1 MAADLNTYT
10 RKDGISV
17 FVSLPYAMFAIE
29 LMSYP
34 LSGFIADVCCG
45 RFKTVI
51 TGLIFLGV
59 GLLLI
64 TVVSSLLLVFLS
76 IRDFTVFKG
85 VDNVWYALL
94 SIPFL
99 LFAIGQSGYQ
109 ANFIQFGL
117 DQLLE
122 APSEYLGLFIHW
134 ATWAYTLMFAVLIIP
149 SMLLTCYYRYD
160 SVPSK
165 VLMSVTILG
174 ILVIAIISF
183 CLLLTVSIRKRHWFY
198 VEPRQ
203 HNPYKVV
210 ISVLNFARKHTHP
223 LQRSAFTYTD
233 DVIPTRIDF
242 AKDRFGGPFTTE
254 QVEDVKTFLR
264 ILLVLLSLGPIQ
276 FLQVPASLFIFPVFG
291 LHVGHFIK
299 FQAKHC
305 NVEWVALR
313 SVNNISTI
321 SAYWSI

>member
-1 MAADLNTYT
+1 MVADSNNYT

-85 VDNVWYALL
+85 VDNVWCALL
-94 SIPFL
+94 LIPFL

-122 APSEYLGLFIHW
+122 APSEYLGLFIHGH
-134 ATWAYTLMFAVLIIP
+134 
-149 SMLLTCYYRYD
+149 
-160 SVPSK
+160 
-165 VLMSVTILG
+165 LG
-174 ILVIAIISF
+174 ILF
-183 CLLLTVSIRKRHWFY
+183 
-198 VEPRQ
+198 
-203 HNPYKVV
+203 
-210 ISVLNFARKHTHP
+210 
-223 LQRSAFTYTD
+223 
-233 DVIPTRIDF
+233 DVCCTNYSLC
-242 AKDRFGGPFTTE
+242 AAY
-254 QVEDVKTFLR
+254 L
-264 ILLVLLSLGPIQ
+264 LLSL
-276 FLQVPASLFIFPVFG
+276 
-291 LHVGHFIK
+291 
-299 FQAKHC
+299 
-305 NVEWVALR
+305 
-313 SVNNISTI
+313 
-321 SAYWSI
+321 